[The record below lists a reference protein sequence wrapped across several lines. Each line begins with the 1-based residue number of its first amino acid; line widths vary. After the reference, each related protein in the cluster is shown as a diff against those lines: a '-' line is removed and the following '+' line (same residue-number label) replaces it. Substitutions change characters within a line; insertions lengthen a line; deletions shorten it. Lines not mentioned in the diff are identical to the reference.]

1 MFSFSALVLLVV
13 VALWIYA
20 MRRKPLSESD
30 SQIRRINQRWL
41 IGGGLLLPLISIL
54 ALLGFAVPM
63 GHHMLPLPIAGQA
76 PLRIEVT
83 GHQWWWEVR
92 YPDTG
97 IKLKNE
103 LHIPTGIPV
112 DVHVTS
118 ADVIHS
124 FWVPRLAGKL
134 DMIPGRTNI
143 LRLKAD
149 TPGRFRGQCSEF
161 CGLGHAHMVFEVQAH
176 SPEEFNVWLEAHTHE

>member
-1 MFSFSALVLLVV
+1 MFGFSALVLLIVV
-13 VALWIYA
+13 VLWLYA
-20 MRRKPLSESD
+20 MRRKPISVTEA
-30 SQIRRINQRWL
+30 QIRRINQRWL
-41 IGGGLLLPLISIL
+41 IGGGLLLPMISIL
-54 ALLGFAVPM
+54 VLLGFAVPM
-63 GHHMLPLPIAGQA
+63 GHRMLPLSVPGQV

-92 YPDTG
+92 YPDAG
-97 IKLKNE
+97 IQLKNE
-103 LHIPTGIPV
+103 LHLPTGVPI
-112 DVHVTS
+112 DVHLTS

-161 CGLGHAHMVFEVQAH
+161 CGLGHAYMVFEVQAH
-176 SPEEFNVWLEAHTHE
+176 SPENFNVWLEAHTHE